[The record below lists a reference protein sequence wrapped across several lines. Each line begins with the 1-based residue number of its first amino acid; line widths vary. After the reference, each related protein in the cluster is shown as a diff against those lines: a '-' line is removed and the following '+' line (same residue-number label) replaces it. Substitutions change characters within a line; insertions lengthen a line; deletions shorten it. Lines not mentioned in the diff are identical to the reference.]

1 MSLYAEQG
9 LIETPDKEV
18 QCAGLQGDFVVTA
31 AVLHQLNPAHRA
43 VEHVQYGMCRA
54 HNIDKRMTLCMEYRQ
69 VKGKTEEELHKQ
81 MRAVATFSPDI
92 HMEWEFTN
100 V

>member
-31 AVLHQLNPAHRA
+31 AVLH
-43 VEHVQYGMCRA
+43 
-54 HNIDKRMTLCMEYRQ
+54 
-69 VKGKTEEELHKQ
+69 
-81 MRAVATFSPDI
+81 
-92 HMEWEFTN
+92 
-100 V
+100 